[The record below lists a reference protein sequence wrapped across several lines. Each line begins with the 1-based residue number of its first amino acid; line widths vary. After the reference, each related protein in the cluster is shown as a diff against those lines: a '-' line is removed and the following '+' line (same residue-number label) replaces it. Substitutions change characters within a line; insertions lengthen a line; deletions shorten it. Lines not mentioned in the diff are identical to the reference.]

1 MILTRVFQIHIKL
14 NSKWKEE
21 QGEEIKR
28 FITDKLKCV
37 EKFFSV
43 EEIEIYKLGE
53 KNIYYVTTTKPQIN
67 SRVSPSFIMYID
79 LSIESGDTPTKTIL
93 PQCSTGGWAGSRLG
107 GEIQ

>member
-14 NSKWKEE
+14 NSKWTKEP
-21 QGEEIKR
+21 GEEIKR

-37 EKFFSV
+37 EKFFRV
-43 EEIEIYKLGE
+43 KEIYKLGE
-53 KNIYYVTTTKPQIN
+53 KNIYYVTTTPQIN

-79 LSIESGDTPTKTIL
+79 LSIDSGDTPTKTIL

>member
-14 NSKWKEE
+14 NSKWTEVST
-21 QGEEIKR
+21 GEIKG
-28 FITDKLKCV
+28 FITEKLKCV

-43 EEIEIYKLGE
+43 EKIYKLGE
-53 KNIYYVTTTKPQIN
+53 KNIYYVTTTPQIN

-79 LSIESGDTPTKTIL
+79 LSIDSGDTPTKTIL

>member
-14 NSKWKEE
+14 NSKWTKE
-21 QGEEIKR
+21 QGEEIER

-37 EKFFSV
+37 EKFFGV
-43 EEIEIYKLGE
+43 EEIYKLGE
-53 KNIYYVTTTKPQIN
+53 KNIYYVTTTPQIN

-79 LSIESGDTPTKTIL
+79 LSIDSDTPTKTIL